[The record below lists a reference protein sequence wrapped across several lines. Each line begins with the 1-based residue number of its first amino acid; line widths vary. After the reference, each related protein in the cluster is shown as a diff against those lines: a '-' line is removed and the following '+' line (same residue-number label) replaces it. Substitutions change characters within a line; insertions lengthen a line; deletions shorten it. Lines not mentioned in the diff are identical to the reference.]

1 MTNAAQQK
9 INDAV
14 SGANSD
20 DEQQYLTFIMAG
32 EEYGVDILAVQEIR
46 GWEPTTVVPNAPD
59 YIKGVINLRGT
70 IVPIMDLRS
79 RFNLEKV
86 EYSPVTV
93 VIILKV
99 ETERGERVMGIVVDA
114 VSDVHSISDSDTR
127 NSPELIEDL
136 NTEFI
141 RSLVSVDDTMII
153 LLDVQR
159 LLTIDKKVLHLAD
172 ELAEDSAKESTEK
185 SVKDSEKESA
195 ADKETDKK

>member
-1 MTNAAQQK
+1 MTSAAQQK
-9 INDAV
+9 NNDTV
-14 SGANSD
+14 SGVNSD

-79 RFNLEKV
+79 RFNLERV

-99 ETERGERVMGIVVDA
+99 DTERGERVMGIVVDA

-141 RSLVSVDDTMII
+141 RSLVSVDDNMII

-159 LLTIDKKVLHLAD
+159 LLTIDKQVLNIA
-172 ELAEDSAKESTEK
+172 AE
-185 SVKDSEKESA
+185 VA
-195 ADKETDKK
+195 ADKE

>member
-1 MTNAAQQK
+1 MTSAAQQT
-9 INDAV
+9 NGEVQA
-14 SGANSD
+14 SHTNE

-46 GWEPTTVVPNAPD
+46 GWEATTVVPNAPE

-79 RFNLEKV
+79 RFSLERV

-99 ETERGERVMGIVVDA
+99 ETDRGERVMGIVVDA

-127 NSPELIEDL
+127 NSPELIDDL

-141 RSLVSVDDTMII
+141 RSLVSVDDNMII
-153 LLDVQR
+153 LLDVKR
-159 LLTIDKKVLHLAD
+159 LLTIDNQALNLAVD
-172 ELAEDSAKESTEK
+172 
-185 SVKDSEKESA
+185 SA
-195 ADKETDKK
+195 ADNQ

>member
-1 MTNAAQQK
+1 MKSAAQPK
-9 INDAV
+9 NNDNVTGTSA
-14 SGANSD
+14 D

-46 GWEPTTVVPNAPD
+46 GWEPTTVIPNAPD

-79 RFNLEKV
+79 RFNLERV

-127 NSPELIEDL
+127 NSPDLIEDL

-141 RSLVSVDDTMII
+141 RSLVSVDDSMII

-159 LLTIDKKVLHLAD
+159 LLTIDRQINDLVAD
-172 ELAEDSAKESTEK
+172 AVVEIE
-185 SVKDSEKESA
+185 
-195 ADKETDKK
+195 

>member
-1 MTNAAQQK
+1 MTSTAQSNNA
-9 INDAV
+9 DAV
-14 SGANSD
+14 SGVKPD
-20 DEQQYLTFIMAG
+20 DEQQYLTFIMAD

-46 GWEPTTVVPNAPD
+46 GWEPTTVIPNAPD

-79 RFNLEKV
+79 RFNLERV

-114 VSDVHSISDSDTR
+114 VSDVHSIKDSDTR
-127 NSPELIEDL
+127 NSPDLIEDL

-141 RSLVSVDDTMII
+141 RSLVSVDDGMII

-159 LLTIDKKVLHLAD
+159 LLTIDKQLLNLTSNQMAD
-172 ELAEDSAKESTEK
+172 NE
-185 SVKDSEKESA
+185 
-195 ADKETDKK
+195 

>member
-1 MTNAAQQK
+1 MTIAAQP
-9 INDAV
+9 NNTAV
-14 SGANSD
+14 SEERSD

-32 EEYGVDILAVQEIR
+32 EEYGVDILTVQEIR
-46 GWEPTTVVPNAPD
+46 GWEPTTVIPNSPD

-79 RFNLEKV
+79 RFGLERV

-99 ETERGERVMGIVVDA
+99 ETDRGERVMGIVVDA
-114 VSDVHSISDSDTR
+114 VSDVHSISDSDTK

-141 RSLVSVDDTMII
+141 RSLVSVDDNMII
-153 LLDVQR
+153 LLNVQR
-159 LLTIDKKVLHLAD
+159 LLTIDKQLLS
-172 ELAEDSAKESTEK
+172 LAEGL
-185 SVKDSEKESA
+185 A
-195 ADKETDKK
+195 ADNE

>member
-1 MTNAAQQK
+1 MTNAAQQAN
-9 INDAV
+9 NDTS
-14 SGANSD
+14 SGTSND

-46 GWEPTTVVPNAPD
+46 GWEATTVVPNAPE

-79 RFNLEKV
+79 RFSLERV

-141 RSLVSVDDTMII
+141 RSLVSVNDNMII

-159 LLTIDKKVLHLAD
+159 LLTIDKQILNIAGEV
-172 ELAEDSAKESTEK
+172 
-185 SVKDSEKESA
+185 A
-195 ADKETDKK
+195 ADNE

>member
-1 MTNAAQQK
+1 MTNAAQSSNK
-9 INDAV
+9 DAA
-14 SGANSD
+14 SGVNSD

-46 GWEPTTVVPNAPD
+46 GWEPTTVIPNSPD

-79 RFNLEKV
+79 RFNLERV

-99 ETERGERVMGIVVDA
+99 ETDRGERVMGIVVDA

-141 RSLVSVDDTMII
+141 RSLVSVNESMII

-159 LLTIDKKVLHLAD
+159 LLTIDKKLLN
-172 ELAEDSAKESTEK
+172 LTEDVT
-185 SVKDSEKESA
+185 VDSE
-195 ADKETDKK
+195 

>member
-1 MTNAAQQK
+1 MTSAAQSTSK
-9 INDAV
+9 DAV

-20 DEQQYLTFIMAG
+20 NEQQYLTFIMSG

-79 RFNLEKV
+79 RFNLERV

-141 RSLVSVDDTMII
+141 RSLVSVNDSMII
-153 LLDVQR
+153 LLDVKR
-159 LLTIDKKVLHLAD
+159 LLTIEKKVLLLA
-172 ELAEDSAKESTEK
+172 EEMAEDSSA
-185 SVKDSEKESA
+185 DSE
-195 ADKETDKK
+195 

>member
-1 MTNAAQQK
+1 MTTAAQQNNTELAT
-9 INDAV
+9 NDV
-14 SGANSD
+14 DN
-20 DEQQYLTFIMAG
+20 EQQYLTFIMAG

-79 RFNLEKV
+79 RFGLERV

-114 VSDVHSISDSDTR
+114 VSDVHSINDSDMK
-127 NSPELIEDL
+127 NSPELIDDL

-141 RSLVSVDDTMII
+141 RNLVSVNEKMII

-159 LLTIDKKVLHLAD
+159 LLTIDKHLLNIVAD
-172 ELAEDSAKESTEK
+172 
-185 SVKDSEKESA
+185 V
-195 ADKETDKK
+195 ADT

>member
-1 MTNAAQQK
+1 MTSAAQQTNNGK
-9 INDAV
+9 GSISA
-14 SGANSD
+14 SD

-46 GWEPTTVVPNAPD
+46 GWEPTTVIPNAPE

-79 RFNLEKV
+79 RFSLERV

-127 NSPELIEDL
+127 NSPDLIEDL

-141 RSLVSVDDTMII
+141 RSLVSVDDSMII

-159 LLTIDKKVLHLAD
+159 LLTIDRQIIDQATDAVAD
-172 ELAEDSAKESTEK
+172 TNT
-185 SVKDSEKESA
+185 DSE
-195 ADKETDKK
+195 

>member
-1 MTNAAQQK
+1 MKNAAQSK
-9 INDAV
+9 NNDIA
-14 SGANSD
+14 SGTNAE
-20 DEQQYLTFIMAG
+20 DEQQYLTFIMAD

-46 GWEPTTVVPNAPD
+46 GWEPTTVIPNAPN

-79 RFNLEKV
+79 RFNLERV

-127 NSPELIEDL
+127 NSPDLIEDL

-141 RSLVSVDDTMII
+141 RSLVSVDDSMII

-159 LLTIDKKVLHLAD
+159 LLTIEKKVLD
-172 ELAEDSAKESTEK
+172 LAEDIT
-185 SVKDSEKESA
+185 
-195 ADKETDKK
+195 ADKE

>member
-1 MTNAAQQK
+1 MENAVDIPGTEPSENQA
-9 INDAV
+9 
-14 SGANSD
+14 D

-46 GWEPTTVVPNAPD
+46 GWEETTMVPNSPR

-79 RFNLEKV
+79 RFNLEQV

-114 VSDVHSISDSDTR
+114 VSDVHSIADSETR
-127 NSPELIEDL
+127 NRPELAEDL

-141 RSLVSVDDTMII
+141 RSLVSVNEKMII
-153 LLDVQR
+153 LLDVKR
-159 LLTIDKKVLHLAD
+159 LLTFESNQLNLATNSS
-172 ELAEDSAKESTEK
+172 EED
-185 SVKDSEKESA
+185 
-195 ADKETDKK
+195 

>member
-9 INDAV
+9 SNDNTA
-14 SGANSD
+14 GN
-20 DEQQYLTFIMAG
+20 EQQYLTFIMAG

-46 GWEPTTVVPNAPD
+46 GWEATTVIPNAPS

-79 RFNLEKV
+79 RFNLERIA
-86 EYSPVTV
+86 YSPVTV

-99 ETERGERVMGIVVDA
+99 ETERGDRVMGIVVDA

-127 NSPELIEDL
+127 NSPDLIEDL

-141 RSLVSVDDTMII
+141 RSLVSVDDSMII

-159 LLTIDKKVLHLAD
+159 LLTIDKQILNLA
-172 ELAEDSAKESTEK
+172 
-185 SVKDSEKESA
+185 A
-195 ADKETDKK
+195 AVVADNE

>member
-1 MTNAAQQK
+1 MTSAAQK
-9 INDAV
+9 ANNDV
-14 SGANSD
+14 VPRSNSD

-46 GWEPTTVVPNAPD
+46 GWEATTVVPNAPD

-79 RFNLEKV
+79 RFNLERV

-141 RSLVSVDDTMII
+141 RSLVSVDDNMII

-159 LLTIDKKVLHLAD
+159 LLTIDKKILNIAD
-172 ELAEDSAKESTEK
+172 ELTADNESN
-185 SVKDSEKESA
+185 D
-195 ADKETDKK
+195 

>member
-1 MTNAAQQK
+1 MTNAAQQVNK
-9 INDAV
+9 DAT
-14 SGANSD
+14 SGTGSD

-46 GWEPTTVVPNAPD
+46 GWEATTVIPNAPE

-79 RFNLEKV
+79 RFSLERV

-141 RSLVSVDDTMII
+141 RSLVSVDDSMII

-159 LLTIDKKVLHLAD
+159 LLTIDKQLLN
-172 ELAEDSAKESTEK
+172 L
-185 SVKDSEKESA
+185 A
-195 ADKETDKK
+195 ADIVADNE

>member
-1 MTNAAQQK
+1 MTNAAQSK
-9 INDAV
+9 NKDAV
-14 SGANSD
+14 SGVNSD
-20 DEQQYLTFIMAG
+20 NEQQYLTFIMSG

-46 GWEPTTVVPNAPD
+46 GWEPTTVIPNAPE

-79 RFNLEKV
+79 RFNLERV

-141 RSLVSVDDTMII
+141 RSLVSVDDSMII

-159 LLTIDKKVLHLAD
+159 LLTIDKKVLHLAE
-172 ELAEDSAKESTEK
+172 ELAEDL
-185 SVKDSEKESA
+185 
-195 ADKETDKK
+195 ETNK

>member
-1 MTNAAQQK
+1 MTNAAQQQYK
-9 INDAV
+9 ETG
-14 SGANSD
+14 SGSMQD

-79 RFNLEKV
+79 RFNLERV

-99 ETERGERVMGIVVDA
+99 ETERGGRVMGIVVDA

-141 RSLVSVDDTMII
+141 RSLVSVDDNMII

-159 LLTIDKKVLHLAD
+159 LLTIDKQVLNITVEDTAD
-172 ELAEDSAKESTEK
+172 NE
-185 SVKDSEKESA
+185 
-195 ADKETDKK
+195 